1 MALSQKTKDIMIVAL
16 ANKVAGQ
23 ELAAAVEGGADAAAG
38 SASAAASSAS
48 AAASSAS
55 AAAASA
61 SAIDAAATAV
71 ADIAS
76 PSTATAEDCA
86 NKINEL
92 LAALRAIV

>member
-1 MALSQKTKDIMIVAL
+1 MLSQKAREILIVAL
-16 ANKVAGQ
+16 ANKTIGKEV
-23 ELAAAVEGGADAAAG
+23 ADAVDATA
-38 SASAAASSAS
+38 SDASAAASSATAAQNYANQS
-48 AAASSAS
+48 AAS
-55 AAAASA
+55 AA
-61 SAIDAAATAV
+61 AIDAAATGV